1 MNIASIPPLVKS
13 EPYIDLQDTRT
24 TRRTGLCD
32 AENAAFSD
40 PSPAGVPRV
49 SSQAR
54 RSLGRVP
61 IERFI
66 WTTHAEDK
74 RAKRLLDRRTVE
86 HAIRGAHADRQ
97 INHGR
102 ADWLIRGL
110 MADGRRF
117 EVVYDHPCGR
127 DHAAVRI
134 VSVWDL

>member
-1 MNIASIPPLVKS
+1 MGAAASMQSAS
-13 EPYIDLQDTRT
+13 E
-24 TRRTGLCD
+24 TGSRC
-32 AENAAFSD
+32 
-40 PSPAGVPRV
+40 GRPRV
-49 SSQAR
+49 LSQAR

-61 IERFI
+61 IERYI

-74 RAKRLLDRRTVE
+74 RAKRLLDRLTVE
-86 HAIRGAHADRQ
+86 LAIRGGHADRQ

-117 EVVYDHPCGR
+117 EVVYDHPHGS